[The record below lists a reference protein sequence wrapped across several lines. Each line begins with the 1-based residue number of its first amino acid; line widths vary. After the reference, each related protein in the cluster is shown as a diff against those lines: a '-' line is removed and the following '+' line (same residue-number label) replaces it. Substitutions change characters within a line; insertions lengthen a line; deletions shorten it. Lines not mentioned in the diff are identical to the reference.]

1 MLSIIISTSVA
12 GALRHYPLEL
22 MHTSTI
28 LAPAGDQD
36 PTVHLIQSVLMAVAQ
51 PILLANQI

>member
-36 PTVHLIQSVLMAVAQ
+36 PTVHLTQSVLMAMAP
-51 PILLANQI
+51 PIFLANYI